1 MVVFP
6 RAFVYELCRERHSPH
21 RIICQDVCKHSIR
34 PYYWRLFVLA
44 KLDLTHCGSM
54 CKNCSNKEVL
64 VFQFDTV
71 MKYLESHSKQY
82 DIDTG
87 AFTECGI
94 YSVYMADWQY
104 LHYVWLPE
112 VSTCDICLTCNGTD
126 VVMFVQYCTAQCNCL
141 RTWTYAW
148 TARNVAGRGMQAVA
162 LVRVACGRQ

>member
-1 MVVFP
+1 
-6 RAFVYELCRERHSPH
+6 
-21 RIICQDVCKHSIR
+21 
-34 PYYWRLFVLA
+34 
-44 KLDLTHCGSM
+44 M

-126 VVMFVQYCTAQCNCL
+126 VVMFVQYCTAQCKLSADMDICL
-141 RTWTYAW
+141 DSKKCGRT
-148 TARNVAGRGMQAVA
+148 RHAGSSTSTCSMWQAVVVNVVHIENIIVLLLIMA
-162 LVRVACGRQ
+162 IMSQCLVDDDK